1 MRRVI
6 KLRQHR
12 LKPKRLK
19 VAAYARVS
27 KESERSSHS
36 LAAQVSY
43 YSGYIQSNPEWEYR
57 GVYIDS
63 FIGGTQT
70 TGRNGFN
77 ELMAECD
84 AGNVDLILVKSI
96 SRFARN
102 TVDLLNTVRHLKEI
116 GVAVFFEKERLNT
129 LSTEGEF
136 LLTVLA
142 SFAQE
147 EINSMSNNIK
157 WAFRRKFRQGI
168 PHREYKIFGYEW
180 KGGTLAINE
189 TEAGIVRRIYTD
201 FLTGNSVAELARVL
215 NEELP
220 ELDLNYHRICRILE
234 NEVYTGKLIMQKT
247 YSINPVTKKNKV
259 NKGELPFYVVDEHH
273 EPIIETATFEEVRSE
288 RQRRMEL
295 GAVWNK
301 YINTSSLTGKI
312 KCGCCGSNYIKNGR
326 DIWMCRKRTHGHGSE
341 CSGRN
346 VPDEII
352 KAKFTEICGQD
363 YDMISA
369 IIVNNNNFEFRFNDG
384 NTTLVDWKLTGNKD
398 RWTDEERQRKRDYT
412 KAHPIDNGRLN
423 CFTSKIQCGVCG
435 ENFRRQKVK
444 STNSYSWSCAKGK
457 KVCGICWM
465 REEELKRVLTE
476 ALELPD
482 FDETDFTERV
492 KRLVVHSNE
501 ELTIYFKDGAEKR
514 VPWDSKRRIRKNAES
529 STNNTA
535 DD

>member
-6 KLRQHR
+6 KLKQHKT
-12 LKPKRLK
+12 KPKRLR

-36 LAAQVSY
+36 LSTQVSY
-43 YSGYIQSNPEWEYR
+43 YSGHIQSNPEWEYA

-70 TGRNGFN
+70 TDRNGFN

-84 AGNVDLILVKSI
+84 AGNIDLVLVKSI

-102 TVDLLNTVRHLKEI
+102 TVDLLNTVRHLKDI

-157 WAFRRKFRQGI
+157 WAFRKKFEQGI
-168 PHREYKIFGYEW
+168 PHRQCKVLGYDW
-180 KGGTLAINE
+180 QDDKMVINE
-189 TEAGIVRRIYTD
+189 DEAEIVRQIYSD
-201 FLTGNSVAELARVL
+201 FLAGSSAAEITRALT
-215 NEELP
+215 EECP
-220 ELDLNYHRICRILE
+220 ELNLNYHRICRILE

-247 YSINPVTKKNKV
+247 YSVNPVTKKNRV

-273 EPIIETATFEEVRSE
+273 EPIIETAIFEKVQAE
-288 RQRRMEL
+288 RQRRSEL

-312 KCGCCGSNYIKNGR
+312 KCECCGSNYIKNGNG
-326 DIWMCRKRTHGHGSE
+326 IWICRKRIHGHGSE
-341 CSGRN
+341 CGGRN

-352 KAKFTEICGQD
+352 KSKLTEICVGD
-363 YDMISA
+363 YDIISA
-369 IIVNNNNFEFRFNDG
+369 IIVNDNSFEFRFNDG
-384 NTTLVDWKLTGNKD
+384 NTAIVNWELTGNKD
-398 RWTDEERQRKRDYT
+398 RWTDEERQKKSNYI
-412 KAHPIDNGRLN
+412 KEHPIDNGRLN

-435 ENFRRQKVK
+435 ENFRRRSVK
-444 STNSYSWSCAKGK
+444 STGGYSWSCAKGK
-457 KVCGICWM
+457 KVCGICWIK
-465 REEELKRVLTE
+465 EDELKRVLIA
-476 ALELPD
+476 ALYLSD
-482 FDETDFTERV
+482 FNETIFTERV
-492 KRLVVHSNE
+492 KKIVVQSNE
-501 ELTIYFKDGAEKR
+501 EITIYFKDGSEKN
-514 VPWDSKRRIRKNAES
+514 VLWNSKRRRKNVKN